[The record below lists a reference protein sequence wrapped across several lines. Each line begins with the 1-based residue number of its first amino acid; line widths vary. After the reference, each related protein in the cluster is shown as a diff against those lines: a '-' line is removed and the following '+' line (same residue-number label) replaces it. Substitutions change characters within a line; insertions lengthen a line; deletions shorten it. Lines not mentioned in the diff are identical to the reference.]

1 MAQLG
6 TLVTNFLTTQILPL
20 AVTVI
25 LVGLVCAGFGFMAGK
40 KARDWAKEH
49 IVFVLI
55 GAAIV
60 YTSTSMAPDIAAA
73 FGF

>member
-1 MAQLG
+1 MSQLSN
-6 TLVTNFLTTQILPL
+6 LVTNFINSQILPL

-60 YTSTSMAPDIAAA
+60 YTAASMAPDIAAS

>member
-1 MAQLG
+1 MTQLSN
-6 TLVTNFLTTQILPL
+6 LVTNFLTGQVLPL

-49 IVFVLI
+49 IIFVLI

-60 YTSTSMAPDIAAA
+60 YTASSMAPDIAAA